1 MIAVFRYAD
10 IETFIAKL
18 AQLGVPTR
26 PAISEDGIPH
36 SIEERAGRVMTP
48 PLVDVRGNLVS
59 AILLTEEEAARIPDV
74 TSPVFLC
81 DWRSDETETVT
92 VDTED
97 GPQTVAQLLPWPAY
111 EINTYGED
119 GKVNGTTLQECGRIA
134 G

>member
-1 MIAVFRYAD
+1 MIAVFRFSD
-10 IETFIAKL
+10 TETFIAKL

-36 SIEERAGRVMTP
+36 SIEERAGRCMTP

-59 AILLTEEEAARIPDV
+59 AILLIDEEAAKIPDV

-81 DWRSDETETVT
+81 DWRSDETETVIE
-92 VDTED
+92 VTED
-97 GPQTVAQLLPWPAY
+97 GEQEVEQPLPWPAY
-111 EINTYGED
+111 EINTYDEA
-119 GKVNGTTLQECGRIA
+119 GKVVGTTLQECGRIA

>member
-1 MIAVFRYAD
+1 MIAVFRFSD
-10 IETFIAKL
+10 TETFIAKL
-18 AQLGVPTR
+18 AQLGVSTR

-36 SIEERAGRVMTP
+36 SIEERAGRCMTP

-59 AILLTEEEAARIPDV
+59 AILLIDEEAAKIPDV

-97 GPQTVAQLLPWPAY
+97 GPQEVERLLPWPEY
-111 EINTYGED
+111 EIAVYGED
-119 GKVNGTTLQECGRIA
+119 GKQTGTRMQGCGRIA
-134 G
+134 

>member
-1 MIAVFRYAD
+1 MIAVFRFSD
-10 IETFIAKL
+10 TETFIAKL

-36 SIEERAGRVMTP
+36 SIEERAGRCMTP

-59 AILLTEEEAARIPDV
+59 AILLIDEEAAKIPDV

-97 GPQTVAQLLPWPAY
+97 GPQEVERLLPWPEY
-111 EINTYGED
+111 EIAVYGED
-119 GKVNGTTLQECGRIA
+119 GKQTGTRMQGCGRIA
-134 G
+134 